1 MDSFKRMAAFG
12 MALAL
17 LLVFTV
23 GAGEYAGSR
32 GVVIVDTAGTAI
44 GSSALTAGGVVSTAG
59 TGVAVACDTT
69 PAAID
74 DTSTANTNGRLV
86 ECCNPST
93 NTVTVRIG
101 GTSVG
106 ANAAGTEP
114 GVCKAVTLG
123 PSAVLKCYAASTT
136 TIQCVEYI

>member
-1 MDSFKRMAAFG
+1 MVSRRSVLVGFS
-12 MALAL
+12 LAML
-17 LLVFTV
+17 MIFAV

-32 GVVIVDTAGTAI
+32 GVVIVDTSGTAI
-44 GSSALTAGGVVSTAG
+44 GSSPLTAGGVVSTAG

-74 DTSTANTNGRLV
+74 DTSVANTNGRTI

-114 GVCKAVTLG
+114 GVCKALTVG
-123 PSAVLKCYAASTT
+123 SAAVVKCYAASST
-136 TIQCVEYI
+136 TIQCTEYI